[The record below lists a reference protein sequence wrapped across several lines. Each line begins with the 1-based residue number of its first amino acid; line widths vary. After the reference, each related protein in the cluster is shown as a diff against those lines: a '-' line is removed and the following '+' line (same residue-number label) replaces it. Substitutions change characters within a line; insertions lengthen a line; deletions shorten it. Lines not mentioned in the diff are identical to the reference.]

1 MSQENLFSKGVKN
14 IGVLK
19 YESWCHQKVMTHI
32 FISRYTELDKLL
44 KNVCQKI
51 NNSKRVFKNKNWMDW
66 NILKVGL
73 HLFLWYINTQLIHAI
88 IRKVLKICN
97 HKKSPTAQTLH
108 IC

>member
-51 NNSKRVFKNKNWMDW
+51 NKSNESERVFKNKNWMVW

-73 HLFLWYINTQLIHAI
+73 HLSMVNKYPTYTCIN
-88 IRKVLKICN
+88 
-97 HKKSPTAQTLH
+97 KKGFENM
-108 IC
+108 

>member
-51 NNSKRVFKNKNWMDW
+51 NKSNKSERVFKNKKWMGW

-73 HLFLWYINTQLIHAI
+73 HLFLL
-88 IRKVLKICN
+88 CM
-97 HKKSPTAQTLH
+97 
-108 IC
+108 